1 MSEREANGP
10 FEDFYDFCD
19 RVDLSVLNKR
29 TIESLIKA
37 GAFDSMGYSR
47 QGLLRAHERIID
59 EVVARRREEAKGQFD
74 LFSAM
79 ADDGSGASVAATTR
93 LPIDTKDFDKKV
105 RLSFEKEMLGLYV
118 SDHPLMG
125 AEGALRRRTEC
136 TIAELEGV
144 EDGAL
149 RVVGGLVTNLQRK
162 WTKKGD
168 LMAVFV
174 LEDLQASIEVMVFPK
189 TMQQFGHLLADDAV
203 VVVKGRIDGRE
214 DAPKVMALEL
224 TVFEPITDA
233 APPVRIRLS
242 PNRLDEALLEQLKG
256 LLGEHPGE
264 SQVFLHLGERQVLR
278 LPDEFNVES
287 SAGLMAELRVL
298 LGPDAIAA

>member
-1 MSEREANGP
+1 MGLIVAEREANGP
-10 FEDFYDFCD
+10 FVDFYDFCD

-79 ADDGSGASVAATTR
+79 GDTDAGQSVAATTR

-105 RLSFEKEMLGLYV
+105 RLGFEKEMLGLYV

-144 EDGAL
+144 EDGTRAGGGWAGHQPPAQVDQEG
-149 RVVGGLVTNLQRK
+149 RPDGGLRPRGPAGVHR
-162 WTKKGD
+162 GD
-168 LMAVFV
+168 GLPQDHAAVR
-174 LEDLQASIEVMVFPK
+174 APA
-189 TMQQFGHLLADDAV
+189 HRRRR
-203 VVVKGRIDGRE
+203 GRGQGSHRRY
-214 DAPKVMALEL
+214 ARMRP
-224 TVFEPITDA
+224 
-233 APPVRIRLS
+233 R
-242 PNRLDEALLEQLKG
+242 
-256 LLGEHPGE
+256 
-264 SQVFLHLGERQVLR
+264 
-278 LPDEFNVES
+278 
-287 SAGLMAELRVL
+287 
-298 LGPDAIAA
+298 